1 MGKLDFSQFINDFT
15 VEDLVYLFETEFSDE
30 HILEFLQK
38 QNNEIINEILSIEDN
53 KQSHALC
60 YILKR
65 FVSKKHLIEKICE
78 LDEVFKQRLMTD
90 EEGYYK
96 EAKSRLILKKFWTA
110 EELEKYKVI
119 GYKKFSK
126 WGIERNED
134 LLELA
139 SNCLIFEQGYEKE
152 NNRKYYFHEDFYLAH
167 IVKDNKII
175 WGIGKDPNKR
185 KQFVANEE

>member
-1 MGKLDFSQFINDFT
+1 MGKLYFSQLINDFT
-15 VEDLVYLFETEFSDE
+15 VEDLVYLFEVEFSNEQIIDFLRKQGLTKQVLLLNRLE
-30 HILEFLQK
+30 MILL
-38 QNNEIINEILSIEDN
+38 
-53 KQSHALC
+53 
-60 YILKR
+60 LKK
-65 FVSKKHLIEKICE
+65 VSKELLKERISE
-78 LDEVFKQRLMTD
+78 LDEAFKQRLMTD

-110 EELEKYKVI
+110 EELENYKVI
-119 GYKKFSK
+119 GYEKFSK
-126 WGIERNED
+126 WGIERNEA

-152 NNRKYYFHEDFYLAH
+152 NNRKYYFHEDFYLAQ

-185 KQFVANEE
+185 KQFVTNKE